1 MTVEERVSA
10 VAEFGFTPRQAR
22 FLVLV
27 MRHAGVCLLRQY
39 SAFAG
44 IVQGQKTR
52 AFFQKLVS
60 RRYASAYECRHN
72 RGRLYHVQHYP
83 LYRAIG
89 EPNSSYRRPVPA
101 GRLVER
107 LMLLDAV
114 VADPDLNWLATE
126 AEKVAYFTT
135 SPCPVPVE
143 KLPRTTM
150 RVGAPPVG
158 DPFPDKLP
166 IGIDSTGRAVCLY
179 LVLPSGRDD
188 FRAFLGRHAELFRTL
203 PLWTLRLVFPQQI
216 AHAYTS
222 LQAVVRDELESP
234 LHPHTVEELKWYF
247 GKLRETPNARTSHTD
262 DRLTRAVGTFERPRF
277 YRLYRQ
283 WIKEGDGAL
292 DTVSSTVISDALASG
307 AGRVECLVLPH
318 RYDHLS
324 PVVDTVGSSHAGN
337 HVSDAFRPDAVDLGG
352 AME

>member
-1 MTVEERVSA
+1 MTTAERVSA
-10 VAEFGFTPRQAR
+10 IAQFGFTRRQAR

-44 IVQGQKTR
+44 IVHGQKTC

-60 RRYASAYECRHN
+60 RRYAFAYGCRHN
-72 RGRLYHVQHYP
+72 RGRLYHVHRYP

-114 VADPDLNWLATE
+114 VADRDLDWLATE
-126 AEKVAYFTT
+126 AEKVACFTT
-135 SPCPVPVE
+135 STCPVPVE

-150 RVGAPPVG
+150 RVGSPPVG
-158 DPFPDKLP
+158 NPFPDKLP

-188 FRAFLGRHAELFRTL
+188 FRAFLGRHTELFRTL
-203 PLWTLRLVFPQQI
+203 PLWTLRLVIPHQI
-216 AHAYTS
+216 AHAYAA

-247 GKLRETPNARTSHTD
+247 GVLRATPNVHTRHTD
-262 DRLTRAVGTFERPRF
+262 ERYLRASEAFRRPRF

-283 WIKEGDGAL
+283 WLKEGDGAL
-292 DTVSSTVISDALASG
+292 DTVSSTVQ
-307 AGRVECLVLPH
+307 
-318 RYDHLS
+318 
-324 PVVDTVGSSHAGN
+324 
-337 HVSDAFRPDAVDLGG
+337 
-352 AME
+352 